1 MKTRTRQAGFTLVEL
16 VITVFIIGI
25 LSGAVTQVLLG
36 GSGAFRMGVTV
47 ADLEARTARTLERM
61 SREIAAADADTMNP
75 ADPAGGNWVEFT
87 TPTGTVGKTILWG
100 PRLRYRVELA
110 PLELN
115 NGVDDN
121 NNGLVDEGVL
131 VRIEDFGGP
140 NERRVVLARGV
151 AEFLEGE
158 IANGLDDNGNGLDD
172 EGGLAISIQTGGTR
186 DALTLRLTLQG
197 VDAFGDVLERTL
209 ETTVALRN

>member
-1 MKTRTRQAGFTLVEL
+1 MHTRQAGFTLVEL
-16 VITVFIIGI
+16 IIASFIVGL
-25 LSGAVTQVLLG
+25 LSGGITQMLLG

-47 ADLEARTARTLERM
+47 ADLETRTARTLERM
-61 SREIAAADADTMNP
+61 SREIAAADAGAMLP
-75 ADPAGGNWVEFT
+75 ADPAGGDWVEFS
-87 TPTGTVGKTILWG
+87 TPAGTAGKTIIWG
-100 PRLRYRVELA
+100 PRMRYRVELA
-110 PLELN
+110 PMELN

-121 NNGLVDEGVL
+121 SDGLVDEGVL

-158 IANGLDDNGNGLDD
+158 IPNGLDDNGNGLPD
-172 EGGLAISIQTGGTR
+172 EGGLAISIRTGGTR

-197 VDAFGDVLERTL
+197 VDAYGAVLERTL

>member
-1 MKTRTRQAGFTLVEL
+1 MNTRTRKAGFTLIEL
-16 VITVFIIGI
+16 VIASVITGI
-25 LSGAVTQVLLG
+25 LAGGITQVMLG

-47 ADLEARTARTLERM
+47 ADLETRTARTLERM
-61 SREIAAADADTMNP
+61 SREIAAADAGTMSP
-75 ADPAGGNWVEFT
+75 ADPAGGNWIEFR
-87 TPTGTVGKTILWG
+87 TPESTAGKTIIWG

-121 NNGLVDEGVL
+121 GNGLIDEGVL

-140 NERRVVLARGV
+140 DERRVVLARGV

-158 IANGLDDNGNGLDD
+158 VANGLDDNGNGLAD
-172 EGGLAISIQTGGTR
+172 EGGMAFSIRTGGTR

-197 VDAFGDVLERTL
+197 VDASGAVLERTL